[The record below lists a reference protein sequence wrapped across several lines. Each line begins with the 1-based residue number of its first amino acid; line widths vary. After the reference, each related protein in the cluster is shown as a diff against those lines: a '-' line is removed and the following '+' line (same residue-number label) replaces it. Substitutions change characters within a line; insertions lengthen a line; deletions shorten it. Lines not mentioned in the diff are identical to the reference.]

1 MFGFLSDRYGRRQ
14 GLASAFAIYG
24 TAYAL
29 AAVDGDTNSQWASVA
44 AFGVA
49 GWSIP
54 AILGAAVGD
63 YAGPRNAV
71 RILGTITVAFSL
83 GQVTG
88 PALGGL
94 LAEWTNSFAPG
105 YWAIAAIAAI
115 AGVAVLI
122 SLALPLPGTRRD

>member
-1 MFGFLSDRYGRRQ
+1 MNI
-14 GLASAFAIYG
+14 AAI
-24 TAYAL
+24 
-29 AAVDGDTNSQWASVA
+29 DGGANSQWASVV

-105 YWAIAAIAAI
+105 YWAIAATS
-115 AGVAVLI
+115 GVAVLI
-122 SLALPLPGTRRD
+122 SLALPLPGDST